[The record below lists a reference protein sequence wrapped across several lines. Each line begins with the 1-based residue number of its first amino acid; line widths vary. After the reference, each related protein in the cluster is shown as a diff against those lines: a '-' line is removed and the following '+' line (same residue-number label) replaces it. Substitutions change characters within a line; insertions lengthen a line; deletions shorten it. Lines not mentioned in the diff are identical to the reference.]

1 MGATAMREPTGY
13 VDSEDDAA
21 VFHVIDALVE
31 YARERLL
38 LDARD
43 RDWMRNRLLE
53 LFDAD
58 ESLRA
63 QAVALAGQGGEAI
76 VDGVLASDEVMG
88 TLSAAPS
95 HIQDEYDDVRATAGN
110 MEAMRWLY
118 DYCVANGSVKLAQ
131 LRRNVRFDSAGLVVT
146 INTAKPE
153 FKDMRKAARGNSVDG
168 SFAQC
173 TICHEN

>member
-58 ESLRA
+58 
-63 QAVALAGQGGEAI
+63 
-76 VDGVLASDEVMG
+76 
-88 TLSAAPS
+88 
-95 HIQDEYDDVRATAGN
+95 
-110 MEAMRWLY
+110 
-118 DYCVANGSVKLAQ
+118 
-131 LRRNVRFDSAGLVVT
+131 
-146 INTAKPE
+146 
-153 FKDMRKAARGNSVDG
+153 
-168 SFAQC
+168 
-173 TICHEN
+173 